1 MEPLID
7 WLRTTALS
15 DFVLTYAWAWPIS
28 ETIHFC
34 GLTLL
39 AGTVGLFD
47 LRVLGLAKGFAPAD
61 LHRLLRFGLVGF
73 ALSVAT
79 GITFIAG
86 QPEQYFYN
94 AAFHWKVVFLA
105 LMGANVAWFY
115 WREFPAVRALGPSDE
130 ASARA
135 KIVAGASLFFLAAV
149 MCCGRMLTFF
159 RPPY

>member
-1 MEPLID
+1 MEPIIE
-7 WLRTTALS
+7 WLRSTELS
-15 DFVLTYAWAWPIS
+15 DFVLTYAWAWPVC

-47 LRVLGLAKGFAPAD
+47 LRLLGLAKGFAPAD
-61 LHRLLRFGLVGF
+61 LHRLLRWGVAGF
-73 ALSVAT
+73 ALSVVT
-79 GITFIAG
+79 GVTFIAG
-86 QPEQYFYN
+86 QPDQYFYN

-115 WREFPAVRALGPSDE
+115 GREFATVRVLGPYDD
-130 ASARA
+130 APRRA
-135 KIVAGASLFFLAAV
+135 KIVAGASLFFLAAI